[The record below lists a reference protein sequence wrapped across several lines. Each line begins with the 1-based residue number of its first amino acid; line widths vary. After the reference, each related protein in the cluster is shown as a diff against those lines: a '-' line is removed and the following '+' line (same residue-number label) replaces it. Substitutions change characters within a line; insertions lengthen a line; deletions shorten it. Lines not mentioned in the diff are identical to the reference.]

1 MCVQARRVERLH
13 QLVDDLGEKKAVAI
27 GGNVADPN
35 SARRLVQATVKQFGR
50 LDSIIVNAGIGLYG
64 GILDASDEELQAM
77 MRTNIEGTV
86 WAVRS
91 AVRQFRAQGEGGDV
105 IISSVAGLRGGA
117 TKPSTPRPSSSR
129 SA

>member
-1 MCVQARRVERLH
+1 MCVQARRVE
-13 QLVDDLGEKKAVAI
+13 LVDDLGEKKAVAI
-27 GGNVADPN
+27 GGNVADPD

-105 IISSVAGLRGGA
+105 VIISSVAGLRGGA
-117 TKPSTPRPSSSR
+117 TKPSTPRPSSPR